1 MVTMTPYRST
11 VESARDGFPQLLL
24 AEWTKLR
31 SVPRWGLTMLAAA
44 AATVLVGMLLA
55 SGAGAQSAGGDGS
68 TAGISPQFRDA
79 GSYVHRPL
87 TGDGSLVARVA
98 TQERNDP
105 WAKAGLMMRV
115 SAQPGSPYAALMITP
130 GHGVRLQS
138 NFVTDLPGTDSGA
151 PRWLKLTRTGS
162 SVTGY
167 ESADGASWSKVGTV
181 TLEGMGSTVETGVF
195 VASPDALKLLRQF
208 GGEDISETTNLGK
221 ASFDNVKVEPAR
233 PQQLAPWKSNGN
245 TAVDPNATTFSLV
258 GAGDIGFYQ
267 FATDKTKTI
276 LSGAMIG
283 VMALVALGVLFVT
296 TEYQQGLIWT
306 TFTASPRR
314 GRVLAARAIVL
325 GGAAFV
331 VGLVA
336 SFAVF
341 LIAAPMINQGKA
353 AAASLSDPQVLRGVV
368 GTAALMGVVAV
379 FSLAVAAIVRRSTV
393 AITTVLLL
401 LLVPLVA
408 STALPLTVAKWLE
421 AVTPA
426 AGFAIQ
432 QTIMRYDTAIGPWS
446 GFAVLCAY
454 TAVALGVAIWRVGRQ
469 EA

>member
-1 MVTMTPYRST
+1 
-11 VESARDGFPQLLL
+11 
-24 AEWTKLR
+24 
-31 SVPRWGLTMLAAA
+31 
-44 AATVLVGMLLA
+44 MLLA
-55 SGAGAQSAGGDGS
+55 AGAGAQSAGGDGS

-87 TGDGSLVARVA
+87 TGDGSLIARVA

-115 SAQPGSPYAALMITP
+115 SAQPGSSYAALMITP

-138 NFVTDLPGTDSGA
+138 NFVTDLPGSMSGA
-151 PRWLKLTRTGS
+151 PQWLKLTRTGD

-167 ESADGASWSKVGTV
+167 ESPDGTSWSKVGTV
-181 TLEGMGSTVETGVF
+181 QLEGMGPTVETGVF
-195 VASPDALKLLRQF
+195 VASPDALKLYRQF

-221 ASFDNVKVEPAR
+221 ASFDNVKVEPAK
-233 PQQLAPWKSNGN
+233 PQQLAPWKSNSE
-245 TAVDPNATTFSLV
+245 NAKVEPDATSFALI

-267 FATDKTKTI
+267 FATDQTKTI

-283 VMALVALGVLFVT
+283 IMALVALGVLFIT

-314 GRVLAARAIVL
+314 GRVLAARAVVL
-325 GGAAFV
+325 GGATFV

-336 SFAVF
+336 SFTVF
-341 LIAAPMINQGKA
+341 LVGSPMIAKGKA
-353 AAASLSDPQVLRGVV
+353 APATLSDPQVLRAVV
-368 GTAALMGVVAV
+368 GTAALMAVVAV
-379 FSLAVAAIVRRSTV
+379 FSLAVAAIVRRSTA

-432 QTIMRYDTAIGPWS
+432 QTLTRYDTAIGPWT

-454 TAVALGVAIWRVGRQ
+454 AAVALGVAIWRIQRQ